1 MQKLLLFRWSF
12 WYVYSMSHHDK
23 KKIKQMRRNDYEL
36 REVYSFDTVSIDS
49 NPDFENVSTDWG
61 LLAYVQQPL

>member
-1 MQKLLLFRWSF
+1 
-12 WYVYSMSHHDK
+12 MSHHDK

-61 LLAYVQQPL
+61 LLAHVQQPL